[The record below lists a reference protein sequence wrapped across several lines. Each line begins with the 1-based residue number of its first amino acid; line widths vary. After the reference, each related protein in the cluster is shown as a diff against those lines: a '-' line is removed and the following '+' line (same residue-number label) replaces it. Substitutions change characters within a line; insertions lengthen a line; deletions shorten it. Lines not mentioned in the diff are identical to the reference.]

1 MFTRRLIANVRSV
14 RFYTLGRWETNKNNK
29 IIDTHVDWANHDH
42 CGGEQC
48 MLPSSNII
56 YNNDDNNDSNDDNNE
71 SNDDDNDSNDDNK
84 KERKYVDYYSPFM
97 VA

>member
-1 MFTRRLIANVRSV
+1 MFSRRLITNIRSV

-48 MLPSSNII
+48 KLPSP
-56 YNNDDNNDSNDDNNE
+56 NNTDIDTE
-71 SNDDDNDSNDDNK
+71 TDNK
-84 KERKYVDYYSPFM
+84 NKDNEKERKYVDYYSPFM

>member
-48 MLPSSNII
+48 MLPTP
-56 YNNDDNNDSNDDNNE
+56 NNTDNDNDND
-71 SNDDDNDSNDDNK
+71 NDDDK

>member
-1 MFTRRLIANVRSV
+1 MFSRRVITNIRSV

-48 MLPSSNII
+48 KLPSP
-56 YNNDDNNDSNDDNNE
+56 NDIDIDAE
-71 SNDDDNDSNDDNK
+71 TDNK
-84 KERKYVDYYSPFM
+84 NEDNEKERKYVDYYSPFM

>member
-1 MFTRRLIANVRSV
+1 MFSRRVITNIRSV

-48 MLPSSNII
+48 KLPSPNNIDI
-56 YNNDDNNDSNDDNNE
+56 DAE
-71 SNDDDNDSNDDNK
+71 TDNK
-84 KERKYVDYYSPFM
+84 NEDNEKERKYVDYYSPFM

>member
-1 MFTRRLIANVRSV
+1 MFSRRVITNIRSV

-48 MLPSSNII
+48 KLPSP
-56 YNNDDNNDSNDDNNE
+56 NDIE
-71 SNDDDNDSNDDNK
+71 SETETETDNK
-84 KERKYVDYYSPFM
+84 NKDNEKERKYVDYYSPFM

>member
-29 IIDTHVDWANHDH
+29 MIDTHVDWANHDH

-56 YNNDDNNDSNDDNNE
+56 YNNDNNDSDDDNNDSNDDN
-71 SNDDDNDSNDDNK
+71 NDSNDDNK

>member
-1 MFTRRLIANVRSV
+1 MFTRRLIANVKSV

-48 MLPSSNII
+48 KLPSP
-56 YNNDDNNDSNDDNNE
+56 NDIDIDAE
-71 SNDDDNDSNDDNK
+71 TDNK
-84 KERKYVDYYSPFM
+84 NKDNEKERKYVDYYSPFM